1 MSYNFDRKT
10 FLCVK
15 YTKKLILGGI
25 TEGFEFQMDEDT
37 QVYSSCSAQLNGDVY
52 VFGGASTSNNERR
65 QVDQLFLK
73 LSNHFFNITFFI
85 SRSQRL
91 LTVN

>member
-15 YTKKLILGGI
+15 YTKRLILGGI

-37 QVYSSCSAQLNGDVY
+37 GVDHSCSAQLNGELF
-52 VFGGASTSNNERR
+52 VFGGISSSNNERR
-65 QVDQLFLK
+65 QVNQSF
-73 LSNHFFNITFFI
+73 
-85 SRSQRL
+85 
-91 LTVN
+91 